1 MTATH
6 LGFTRVADMLGIEPV
21 QPLFTRSHIGSQN
34 RTELH
39 LAAEIRT
46 WTPQYQPSDTFRGH
60 FEFGLKYER
69 LNFEFFSRVFER
81 VNPQDIIAWLH
92 DAPTGAYA
100 RRTAFLYEWFT
111 GKTLDAP
118 DTAANVGYVDAIDPA
133 LYLTTTRP
141 TNNKRWK
148 VRHNLPGPRSYCP
161 LVYLGPQPERNLYD
175 VQAGVERL
183 NSTYGADLLL
193 RSAAWLTLKES
204 RASFAIEREQEQG
217 DRVKRFAAAI
227 GELSG
232 RMDAPLEPAGL
243 AQLQTAILGSTAL
256 RLGVRQSPVFVGQS
270 GFQGQVVHYI
280 APPLAAVQDMLQ
292 GLRSFE
298 ASTRRAPANITA
310 DTSAD
315 TTAGTATV
323 VRAAAVSFAFVYL
336 HPLSDGNGRVHR
348 FLFNH
353 LLAAD
358 GAVPPNLIIP
368 VSATIAGS
376 PAGRAAYDR
385 VLESFSKPLMRRYE
399 GQYRFATLQTYPDGV
414 TSDFHFAAEQD
425 ALHAWRYPDLTT
437 HVRYFSDLL
446 RDTVDHE
453 MAREAAALRDNDAA
467 REAIKQ
473 WVEMPDPD
481 ADRII
486 ASLRNN
492 GWAVTGK
499 LRRDQP
505 DIFAPEGRLH
515 HLQDT
520 MVEAVKEAMT
530 RHGAPAP

>member
-1 MTATH
+1 MTVTA
-6 LGFTRVADMLGIEPV
+6 LGFTRVADMLGIEQV
-21 QPLFTRSHIGSQN
+21 QPLFTRSHIGSLN

-46 WTPQYQPSDTFRGH
+46 WTSQYQPSDTFRGH

-69 LNFEFFSRVFER
+69 LNFEYFSRVFER
-81 VNPQDIIAWLH
+81 VNPQEIVAWLH

-100 RRTAFLYEWFT
+100 RRTAFFYEWFT
-111 GKTLDAP
+111 GKTLEAP

-133 LYLTTTRP
+133 LYLTATRA
-141 TNNKRWK
+141 TNHKRWK
-148 VRHNLPGPRSYCP
+148 VRHNLPGPRGYCP
-161 LVYLGPQPERNLYD
+161 LVYLARQSERNLYD

-183 NSTYGADLLL
+183 NTAYGADLLL

-204 RASFAIEREQEQG
+204 RASFASEREQEQG

-232 RMDAPLEPAGL
+232 RMEAPLEPAGL
-243 AQLQTAILGSTAL
+243 AQLQTAILGNTAL

-280 APPLAAVQDMLQ
+280 APPPAAVQDMLQ

-298 ASTRRAPANITA
+298 TNTRQA
-310 DTSAD
+310 DTVA
-315 TTAGTATV
+315 
-323 VRAAAVSFAFVYL
+323 RAAAVSFAFVYL

-358 GAVPPNLIIP
+358 GAVPPDLIIP

-399 GQYRFATLQTYPDGV
+399 GQYRFATLKTYPDGV

-486 ASLRNN
+486 ASLRSN
-492 GWAVTGK
+492 GWAVSGK

-505 DIFAPEGRLH
+505 DIFAPEGRLY
-515 HLQDT
+515 HLQDAI
-520 MVEAVKEAMT
+520 VEAVKDAMT
-530 RHGAPAP
+530 RHGMPVS

>member
-1 MTATH
+1 MTATS
-6 LGFTRVADMLGIEPV
+6 LGFTRIADMLGIEQV
-21 QPLFTRSHIGSQN
+21 QPLFTRSHIGTQN

-39 LAAEIRT
+39 LAAEIRS

-81 VNPQDIIAWLH
+81 VNPQEIIAWLH

-111 GKTLDAP
+111 GKTLDTP
-118 DTAANVGYVDAIDPA
+118 DTAANVGYADAIDPA
-133 LYLTTTRP
+133 LYLTATHP
-141 TNNKRWK
+141 TNHKRWK

-161 LVYLGPQPERNLYD
+161 LVYLGPQPERSLYD

-183 NSTYGADLLL
+183 NTTYGADLLL

-204 RASFAIEREQEQG
+204 RASFAIEREQYQS

-232 RMDAPLEPAGL
+232 RMEAPLESAGL
-243 AQLQTAILGSTAL
+243 AQLQTAILGNTAL
-256 RLGVRQSPVFVGQS
+256 RLGVRQSPVFVGQT

-280 APPLAAVQDMLQ
+280 APPPAAVQDMLQ

-298 ASTRRAPANITA
+298 TSTCHA
-310 DTSAD
+310 DTVA
-315 TTAGTATV
+315 
-323 VRAAAVSFAFVYL
+323 RAAAVSFAFVYL

-348 FLFNH
+348 FLLNH

-385 VLESFSKPLMRRYE
+385 VLETFSKPLMRRYE
-399 GQYRFATLQTYPDGV
+399 GQYRFATPQTYPDDV

-446 RDTVDHE
+446 GETVEHE

-473 WVEMPDPD
+473 WVEMPNAD

-486 ASLRNN
+486 ASLRSN

-505 DIFAPEGRLH
+505 DIFAPGGRLH
-515 HLQDT
+515 HLQDAI
-520 MVEAVKEAMT
+520 VEAVEDAMT
-530 RHGAPAP
+530 RHRMHAP

>member
-1 MTATH
+1 MTVIA
-6 LGFTRVADMLGIEPV
+6 LGFTRVADILGIEPV

-34 RTELH
+34 RAELH

-46 WTPQYQPSDTFRGH
+46 WTPQYQPGDTFRGH

-81 VNPQDIIAWLH
+81 VNPQEIIAWLQ

-111 GKTLDAP
+111 CKTLDAP

-133 LYLTTTRP
+133 LYLTATRP
-141 TNNKRWK
+141 TNHKRWK
-148 VRHNLPGPRSYCP
+148 VRNNLPGPRSYCP
-161 LVYLGPQPERNLYD
+161 LVYLGPQRDRNLYD
-175 VQAGVERL
+175 VRAGVERL
-183 NSTYGADLLL
+183 NTTYGADLLL

-217 DRVKRFAAAI
+217 DRVKRFAAAMD
-227 GELSG
+227 ELSG

-280 APPLAAVQDMLQ
+280 APPPAAVQDMLQ

-298 ASTRRAPANITA
+298 ASTRRTP
-310 DTSAD
+310 AD
-315 TTAGTATV
+315 TTADTAAV
-323 VRAAAVSFAFVYL
+323 ARAAAVSFAFVYL

-348 FLFNH
+348 FLLNH

-358 GAVPPNLIIP
+358 GAVPANLIIP

-399 GQYRFATLQTYPDGV
+399 GQYRFATPHTYPDGV

-437 HVRYFSDLL
+437 HVRYFSELL

-486 ASLRNN
+486 ASLRSN

-499 LRRDQP
+499 LRRVQP

-515 HLQDT
+515 HLQDAI
-520 MVEAVKEAMT
+520 VEAVKEAVT
-530 RHGAPAP
+530 RHGASAQ

>member
-1 MTATH
+1 M
-6 LGFTRVADMLGIEPV
+6 
-21 QPLFTRSHIGSQN
+21 
-34 RTELH
+34 
-39 LAAEIRT
+39 
-46 WTPQYQPSDTFRGH
+46 
-60 FEFGLKYER
+60 
-69 LNFEFFSRVFER
+69 
-81 VNPQDIIAWLH
+81 
-92 DAPTGAYA
+92 
-100 RRTAFLYEWFT
+100 
-111 GKTLDAP
+111 
-118 DTAANVGYVDAIDPA
+118 
-133 LYLTTTRP
+133 
-141 TNNKRWK
+141 
-148 VRHNLPGPRSYCP
+148 
-161 LVYLGPQPERNLYD
+161 
-175 VQAGVERL
+175 QAGVERL
-183 NSTYGADLLL
+183 NTAYGADLLL

-232 RMDAPLEPAGL
+232 RMEAPLEPAGL
-243 AQLQTAILGSTAL
+243 AQLQTAILGNTAL

-280 APPLAAVQDMLQ
+280 APPPAAVQDMLQ

-298 ASTRRAPANITA
+298 TNTRQA
-310 DTSAD
+310 DTVA
-315 TTAGTATV
+315 
-323 VRAAAVSFAFVYL
+323 RAAAVSFAFVYL

-358 GAVPPNLIIP
+358 GAVPPDLIIP

-399 GQYRFATLQTYPDGV
+399 GQYRFATLKTYPDGV

-486 ASLRNN
+486 ASLRSN
-492 GWAVTGK
+492 GWAVSGK

-505 DIFAPEGRLH
+505 DIFAPEGRLY
-515 HLQDT
+515 HLQDAI
-520 MVEAVKEAMT
+520 VEAVKDAMT
-530 RHGAPAP
+530 RHGMPVS